1 MHPLGKDMPVER
13 IGKYRI
19 QQLIARGGMGA
30 LYLAHDPDL
39 DREVAIK
46 VMSESIMRDE
56 QARERFYREARAAAR
71 LQHRNIVTV
80 FDFAHDG
87 ETPYF
92 VMELLRGQ
100 NLSQRLQHGP
110 PLTMRMKLD
119 LAMQLC
125 EGLHFAHGEGVIHRD
140 VKPANIWLLDDG
152 GVKLLDF
159 GIAKSSA
166 GTLTLGGSVVG
177 SAGYMSPE
185 HIEGQPVDHR
195 SDVFSVGAVLFEL
208 IAGRPPFDGDSVTA
222 VMMKIVQDEPAPDIR
237 ILAPDTPVALG
248 LVISRALEKDPD
260 RRYADAAHMAADLR
274 AVKQEITEH
283 EEQADGATLTKE
295 TFDGRTTRSRSM
307 APDAAPTFPQTVIVP
322 NRPQSSP
329 EMPAAA
335 ANVRVE
341 ADAVHDYLLRRP
353 DEIPAPSVP
362 IQGDNTISHGRG
374 RWIAMTAAAA
384 IVVVVAVAV
393 FMIASPT
400 FLVRD
405 GSPPRY
411 RFTSTPEGAR
421 IFISG
426 VDTGL
431 RTPAEVPITQLP
443 ASVRFELAGFE
454 PFTAEVTEQ
463 NAREADRSIN
473 TTMVKLSVPS
483 PPPAPAPA
491 VPVPATPAPATPAPA
506 TSAPATSAPATSA
519 PATPAPATP
528 ASATP
533 PARPL
538 AELKVLRAP
547 GPYAFCTAA
556 IGRSWTGYPFD
567 GVTSIRLP
575 AQRYPIRIECSG
587 QAPVTGEIEVP
598 AGKNERNFNEVVTLS
613 QAPTEAPVQR

>member
-283 EEQADGATLTKE
+283 EEQAESAAGGDE
-295 TFDGRTTRSRSM
+295 H
-307 APDAAPTFPQTVIVP
+307 APVC
-322 NRPQSSP
+322 
-329 EMPAAA
+329 AAA
-335 ANVRVE
+335 APELRNDQERQHAYVKARAFE
-341 ADAVHDYLLRRP
+341 IVH
-353 DEIPAPSVP
+353 PAE
-362 IQGDNTISHGRG
+362 
-374 RWIAMTAAAA
+374 
-384 IVVVVAVAV
+384 VAVADAEQV
-393 FMIASPT
+393 LVEEARKFDEDRRVVVERENLTHSIRESRLRAGDARTVEQPVNVRKQDGRGEHESRQALWKNRSKPVLRGACRPIRRDRCGKKRVKDENPDRVDEYSGIGRKGDAHRDKPP
-400 FLVRD
+400 FLVN
-405 GSPPRY
+405 
-411 RFTSTPEGAR
+411 
-421 IFISG
+421 
-426 VDTGL
+426 
-431 RTPAEVPITQLP
+431 PA
-443 ASVRFELAGFE
+443 
-454 PFTAEVTEQ
+454 
-463 NAREADRSIN
+463 AREGPENDRIGH
-473 TTMVKLSVPS
+473 
-483 PPPAPAPA
+483 
-491 VPVPATPAPATPAPA
+491 
-506 TSAPATSAPATSA
+506 
-519 PATPAPATP
+519 
-528 ASATP
+528 
-533 PARPL
+533 
-538 AELKVLRAP
+538 EL
-547 GPYAFCTAA
+547 
-556 IGRSWTGYPFD
+556 D
-567 GVTSIRLP
+567 
-575 AQRYPIRIECSG
+575 
-587 QAPVTGEIEVP
+587 
-598 AGKNERNFNEVVTLS
+598 
-613 QAPTEAPVQR
+613 

>member
-1 MHPLGKDMPVER
+1 MHPLGKDMPLER

-19 QQLIARGGMGA
+19 QGLIARGGMGA

-56 QARERFYREARAAAR
+56 QARARFYREARAAAR

-159 GIAKSSA
+159 GIAKSST
-166 GTLTLGGSVVG
+166 GTLTLGSSVVG

-195 SDVFSVGAVLFEL
+195 SDLFSVGAVLFEL
-208 IAGRPPFDGDSVTA
+208 IAGRPPFEADSVTA
-222 VMMKIVQDEPAPDIR
+222 VMMKIVLDEPAPDIR
-237 ILAPDTPVALG
+237 ILAPDTPVG
-248 LVISRALEKDPD
+248 LASVISRALEKDPD

-274 AVKQEITEH
+274 AVKLEIAEH

-295 TFDGRTTRSRSM
+295 AFDGRTTRSRSM
-307 APDAAPTFPQTVIVP
+307 ASDAAPTFPPTVIVP
-322 NRPQSSP
+322 SRSQSTP
-329 EMPAAA
+329 EIPAAA
-335 ANVRVE
+335 TDVREEV
-341 ADAVHDYLLRRP
+341 AAVHDYVLRPP
-353 DEIPAPSVP
+353 DEIPAPSSRAR
-362 IQGDNTISHGRG
+362 GDQTTSHASG
-374 RWIAMTAAAA
+374 RWIAITAAAVTVA
-384 IVVVVAVAV
+384 VVAVAV
-393 FMIASPT
+393 FMLAAPT
-400 FLVRD
+400 FFVRD
-405 GSPPRY
+405 SSPPRF
-411 RFTSTPEGAR
+411 RFISTPEGAR

-443 ASVRFELAGFE
+443 ASVRLELAGFE
-454 PFTAEVTEQ
+454 PFTTEVTEQ
-463 NAREADRSIN
+463 NGKEADRLISTN
-473 TTMVKLSVPS
+473 MVKLPVA
-483 PPPAPAPA
+483 PPPPERVPTAPA
-491 VPVPATPAPATPAPA
+491 PATPAPATPAPA
-506 TSAPATSAPATSA
+506 T
-519 PATPAPATP
+519 PAPATP
-528 ASATP
+528 VPATP
-533 PARPL
+533 AARPL

-587 QAPVTGEIEVP
+587 QAPVLGEIEVP

-613 QAPTEAPVQR
+613 QAPTEEPVQR

>member
-1 MHPLGKDMPVER
+1 MHPLSKEMPMER
-13 IGKYRI
+13 IGKYTI
-19 QQLIARGGMGA
+19 QRLIARGGMGA

-56 QARERFYREARAAAR
+56 QARARFYREARAAAR

-87 ETPYF
+87 EVPYF

-110 PLTMRMKLD
+110 PLTMRMKID
-119 LAMQLC
+119 LAVQLC

-159 GIAKSSA
+159 GIAKSSS
-166 GTLTLGGSVVG
+166 GTLTLGSSVVG
-177 SAGYMSPE
+177 SAAYMSPE

-208 IAGRPPFDGDSVTA
+208 IAGHPPFEGDSVTA
-222 VMMKIVQDEPAPDIR
+222 VMMKIVQDEPAQDIR
-237 ILAPDTPVALG
+237 ILAPDTPAG
-248 LVISRALEKDPD
+248 LASVISRALEKDPD

-274 AVKQEITEH
+274 AVKLEIEH
-283 EEQADGATLTKE
+283 EEQTEGTTLARE
-295 TFDGRTTRSRSM
+295 TVDARTTRSRAM
-307 APDAAPTFPQTVIVP
+307 TADAAPTFPPTVVAP
-322 NRPQSSP
+322 HRSQSSP
-329 EMPAAA
+329 EIPVAAA
-335 ANVRVE
+335 DVRVKAE
-341 ADAVHDYLLRRP
+341 AVPDFVLRQP
-353 DEIPAPSVP
+353 EDIPPPSLQVQSDQP
-362 IQGDNTISHGRG
+362 TPHTRG
-374 RWIAMTAAAA
+374 RWIGITAAAVTLA
-384 IVVVVAVAV
+384 VLAVAV
-393 FMIASPT
+393 FMLAPT
-400 FLVRD
+400 FFVKES
-405 GSPPRY
+405 SPPRF

-431 RTPAEVPITQLP
+431 RTPAEVPVTQLP
-443 ASVRFELAGFE
+443 ASVRLELAGFE
-454 PFTAEVTEQ
+454 PFTTEVTEQ
-463 NAREADRSIN
+463 NATDADRSLDAN
-473 TTMVKLSVPS
+473 MVKLPLAS
-483 PPPAPAPA
+483 PPPQPSSAAPAPVTRA
-491 VPVPATPAPATPAPA
+491 PVTPAPATPAPATPAP
-506 TSAPATSAPATSA
+506 
-519 PATPAPATP
+519 
-528 ASATP
+528 
-533 PARPL
+533 RPL

-575 AQRYPIRIECSG
+575 AQRYPIRIECTG
-587 QAPVTGEIEVP
+587 QQPVLGEIEVP
-598 AGKNERNFNEVVTLS
+598 AGKNERNFNDVVTLN
-613 QAPTEAPVQR
+613 QAPEGAPVQR

>member
-1 MHPLGKDMPVER
+1 M
-13 IGKYRI
+13 
-19 QQLIARGGMGA
+19 ARGGMGA

-56 QARERFYREARAAAR
+56 QARARFYREARAAAR

-87 ETPYF
+87 EIPYF

-110 PLTMRMKLD
+110 PLTMPMKLD
-119 LAMQLC
+119 LAFQLC
-125 EGLHFAHGEGVIHRD
+125 QGLHFAHGEGVIHRD
-140 VKPANIWLLDDG
+140 VKPANIWLLEDG

-159 GIAKSSA
+159 GIAKSVT
-166 GTLTLGGSVVG
+166 GTHTLGSSVVG

-195 SDVFSVGAVLFEL
+195 SDLFSVGAVLFEL
-208 IAGRPPFDGDSVTA
+208 IAGKPPFEGDSVTS

-237 ILAPDTPVALG
+237 ILAPDTPAELAS
-248 LVISRALEKDPD
+248 VISRALEKDPD

-274 AVKQEITEH
+274 AVKLEITEH
-283 EEQADGATLTKE
+283 EEQADGATLTE
-295 TFDGRTTRSRSM
+295 AFDGRTTRSRSM
-307 APDAAPTFPQTVIVP
+307 ASDAAPTFPPTLVVP
-322 NRPQSSP
+322 HRSQSSP
-329 EMPAAA
+329 EIHAAA
-335 ANVRVE
+335 GDVRVE
-341 ADAVHDYLLRRP
+341 AAAVDDYVLRPPEEILSPALRP
-353 DEIPAPSVP
+353 EGE
-362 IQGDNTISHGRG
+362 QTTSHAKG
-374 RWIAMTAAAA
+374 RWIAVAAAA
-384 IVVVVAVAV
+384 VMVAVVAVAI
-393 FMIASPT
+393 FMMAPR

-405 GSPPRY
+405 GGPLQF

-421 IFISG
+421 IFVSG

-431 RTPAEVPITQLP
+431 RTPADVQVTQLP
-443 ASVRFELAGFE
+443 ASVRLELAGFE
-454 PFTAEVTEQ
+454 PFATDITEQ
-463 NAREADRSIN
+463 NAKEANRSIN
-473 TTMVKLSVPS
+473 ANMVKLPAPS
-483 PPPAPAPA
+483 PPPVPAPAAPAPA
-491 VPVPATPAPATPAPA
+491 APAPAAPAPV
-506 TSAPATSAPATSA
+506 APAP
-519 PATPAPATP
+519 
-528 ASATP
+528 
-533 PARPL
+533 RPL

-587 QAPVTGEIEVP
+587 QAPILGEIEVP
-598 AGKNERNFNEVVTLS
+598 AGKNERNFNEVVTLNEV
-613 QAPTEAPVQR
+613 PREAPVQR

>member
-1 MHPLGKDMPVER
+1 MHPLGKEMPVER

-19 QQLIARGGMGA
+19 QRLIARGGMGA

-56 QARERFYREARAAAR
+56 QARARFYREARAAAR

-87 ETPYF
+87 EIPYF

-110 PLTMRMKLD
+110 PLSMRMKLD

-159 GIAKSSA
+159 GIAKSST
-166 GTLTLGGSVVG
+166 GTLTLGSSVVG

-222 VMMKIVQDEPAPDIR
+222 VMMKIVQDEPAQDIR
-237 ILAPDTPVALG
+237 ILAPDTPAG
-248 LVISRALEKDPD
+248 LASVISRALEKDPD
-260 RRYADAAHMAADLR
+260 RRYADAAQMAADLR
-274 AVKQEITEH
+274 TVKLEIEH
-283 EEQADGATLTKE
+283 EEQTDGATLAKE
-295 TFDGRTTRSRSM
+295 AFDERTLRSRPM
-307 APDAAPTFPQTVIVP
+307 ASDVAPTFPPTVVAP
-322 NRPQSSP
+322 HRSQSSP
-329 EMPAAA
+329 EIHAAA
-335 ANVRVE
+335 AADVRVE
-341 ADAVHDYLLRRP
+341 VAGVDDYVLRP
-353 DEIPAPSVP
+353 PEEIPPPPSRA
-362 IQGDNTISHGRG
+362 QGHQTTSHARG
-374 RWIAMTAAAA
+374 RWIAMTAAAVTVA
-384 IVVVVAVAV
+384 IVAGAIFTMVPRFV
-393 FMIASPT
+393 
-400 FLVRD
+400 VRD
-405 GSPPRY
+405 GGPLQF
-411 RFTSTPEGAR
+411 RFTSTPEGAS
-421 IFISG
+421 IFVSG

-431 RTPAEVPITQLP
+431 RTPADVQVTQLP
-443 ASVRFELAGFE
+443 ASVRLELAGFE
-454 PFTAEVTEQ
+454 PFATDITEQ
-463 NAREADRSIN
+463 NAREANRSIN
-473 TTMVKLSVPS
+473 ANMVKLPVPS
-483 PPPAPAPA
+483 PPPVPAPAAPAAAPAPA
-491 VPVPATPAPATPAPA
+491 APAPVAPAP
-506 TSAPATSAPATSA
+506 
-519 PATPAPATP
+519 
-528 ASATP
+528 
-533 PARPL
+533 RPL

-587 QAPVTGEIEVP
+587 QAPILGEIEVP
-598 AGKNERNFNEVVTLS
+598 VGKNERNFNEVVTLNEV
-613 QAPTEAPVQR
+613 PREAPVQR